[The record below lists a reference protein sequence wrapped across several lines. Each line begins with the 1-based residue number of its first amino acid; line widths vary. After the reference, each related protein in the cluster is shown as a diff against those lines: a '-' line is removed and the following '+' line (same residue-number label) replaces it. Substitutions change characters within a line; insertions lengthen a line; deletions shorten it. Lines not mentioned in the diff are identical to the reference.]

1 MRGGPWDAGQAVEE
15 VAAILRDYRAGRLG
29 PEEALEEVARALVE
43 NNFGRLLEEEPWEG
57 YGAYLDGLLEE
68 EA

>member
-1 MRGGPWDAGQAVEE
+1 MRGGPWDAGFAVEE
-15 VAAILRDYRAGRLG
+15 VAAILRDYRAGHLG
-29 PEEALEEVARALVE
+29 PEEALEEVARALME

>member
-1 MRGGPWDAGQAVEE
+1 VRGGPWDAGQAVEE

-29 PEEALEEVARALVE
+29 PEEALEEVARALME